1 MTSTLFTDD
10 YLSNLSYVYTD
21 IFVHWLLMDLCS
33 HSEIRSVAQWDKGLI
48 SSFGIGTKGGKFSDD
63 LNSVISILIGFPVWT
78 FDKTVFILL
87 SRAANFSVSS
97 SGFQRPRT
105 FCLSGLPGW
114 LMHFRTLGCSRSPFW
129 GSMRYLKIHKSNE
142 DD

>member
-1 MTSTLFTDD
+1 MGMTSTLFTDD

-63 LNSVISILIGFPVWT
+63 LNSVISILIGFPV
-78 FDKTVFILL
+78 
-87 SRAANFSVSS
+87 
-97 SGFQRPRT
+97 
-105 FCLSGLPGW
+105 
-114 LMHFRTLGCSRSPFW
+114 
-129 GSMRYLKIHKSNE
+129 
-142 DD
+142 